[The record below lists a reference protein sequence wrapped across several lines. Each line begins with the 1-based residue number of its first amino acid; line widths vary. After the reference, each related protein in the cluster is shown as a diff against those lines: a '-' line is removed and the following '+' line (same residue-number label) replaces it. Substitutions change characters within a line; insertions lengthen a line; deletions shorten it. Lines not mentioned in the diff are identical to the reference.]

1 MSTLNVNNINEAGG
15 VDAVIT
21 AGVLDSGSLPAG
33 SILQVVS
40 TTKTDT
46 YSESIAGS
54 AISTNIVTGLTA
66 AITPSNAS
74 SKILIRVVGHFGHS
88 LARGFGGYLIR
99 RDSTA
104 IGVGDTDGSYSS
116 LTAFGGAYNNDLGDM
131 ANLASEFLDSP
142 GTTSEIV
149 YGISLHNRSTNTETA
164 YVNRE
169 AGTTSASRFGRP
181 ISTITLMEI
190 AG

>member
-1 MSTLNVNNINEAGG
+1 MSEL
-15 VDAVIT
+15 AVGSLSGLAANSYVIDI
-21 AGVLDSGSLPAG
+21 ASGSQLTQPG
-33 SILQVVS
+33 MVLQVVS
-40 TTKTDT
+40 TAKTDT
-46 YSESIAGS
+46 YSESIAAG

-66 AITPSNAS
+66 SITPSSAS
-74 SKILIRVVGHFGHS
+74 SKILIRVIGHFGHS
-88 LARGFGGYLIR
+88 VADGFGGYLIR

-104 IGVGDTDGSYSS
+104 IGVGDTDGSRSS

-149 YGISLHNRSTNTETA
+149 YGISLHNRYTDTQTS

-169 AGTTSASRFGRP
+169 AGTTDASRFGRP
-181 ISTITLMEI
+181 ISTITVMEI